1 MCEKPKPRLINRLYK
16 GATTQMWEGKVK
28 IKDIQ
33 GWAKNPRIELDCRK
47 WKRDFGKDPTQD
59 EVYTMMRDKRDME
72 LTKLRDDLCKN
83 DLREPLVLTYNA
95 KLLDG
100 NRRFFAIRLARE
112 TRDKNSNVWQ
122 NFESVNVFVLT
133 DDATE
138 EDEQRILVEENF
150 APSLKKEWPDYVKAI
165 KIGEEHEAG
174 ASEEEIAE
182 KFSWTKGKV
191 HETIDIL
198 EIIEDYKIFASSD
211 PDPEDDSGGGLGL
224 TESEIEKQVSER
236 YQFFN
241 EAKKSFLVPLQ
252 KEANFKLAF
261 FRWIHENK
269 FRSFPQV
276 RIAYKAWNNLE
287 AKEILD
293 SQTSDAGKDAKTVVD
308 DAERSEKKRMAVSH
322 QVSHFL
328 EFLRRLNMEDLDKL
342 TAESLTKLKDI
353 LKESQR
359 LSEMI
364 GKISNGKNQQ

>member
-1 MCEKPKPRLINRLYK
+1 MCEKPTPRLINRLYK

-28 IKDIQ
+28 IKDIE
-33 GWAKNPRIELDCRK
+33 GWAKNPRIELFRRK
-47 WKRDFGKDPTQD
+47 WKRDFGQDPTQD
-59 EVYTMMRDKRDME
+59 EVYEIMKEERDMD
-72 LTKLRDDLCKN
+72 LVKLRDDLRKN

-100 NRRFFAIRLARE
+100 NRRFFAIRLAME
-112 TRDKNSNVWQ
+112 TRDKNSFVWK

-133 DDATE
+133 DEATD

-165 KIGEEHEAG
+165 KIGEERDAG
-174 ASEEEIAE
+174 SSNEEIAE
-182 KFSWTKGKV
+182 KFSWAKSKV
-191 HETIDIL
+191 HETIRIL
-198 EIIEDYKIFASSD
+198 AIIDDYKEFALSD

-224 TESEIEKQVSER
+224 TESEVEEQVSGG

-252 KEANFKLAF
+252 KEIDFKIAF
-261 FRWIHENK
+261 FRWFHEKK
-269 FRSFPQV
+269 FTNFPQV

-308 DAERSEKKRMAVSH
+308 DNERSDKKRMAVSY

-328 EFLRRLNMEDLDKL
+328 KFLRGLNMEDLDKL
-342 TAESLTKLKDI
+342 TAESLTEIKDV
-353 LKESQR
+353 LKESRR
-359 LSEMI
+359 LSDMI
-364 GKISNGKNQQ
+364 GKISDGKKQ